1 MGTVGYAAS
10 MEQFA
15 PSELLKYCQQAEG
28 QGFTAVMAS
37 DHFNPW
43 VPSQGQSGF
52 VWASARVRRSTST
65 SWLTTGR
72 RRQCGWNG

>member
-1 MGTVGYAAS
+1 MGTVGYVAS

-15 PSELLKYCQQAEG
+15 PSELLRYCQEAEA
-28 QGFTAVMAS
+28 QGFRAVMAS

-52 VWASARVRRSTST
+52 VW
-65 SWLTTGR
+65 
-72 RRQCGWNG
+72 